1 MFNKQK
7 TLEAANKIKEKLCKA
22 SNLGLRDSDIELK
35 QDSNGSVE
43 ITILKG
49 KLPSESHDPGFGAT
63 VKNISKVID
72 DDYYEFRRQ
81 GNTFTQPQG
90 GSFTIGIKDTVNE
103 NSIFTFERFLKLDE
117 MAHTSK
123 FNSGWLKTKEARE
136 LVKQFKAGNE
146 TFELS
151 NGDSYSAIKSVT
163 PNKLEAGQVVFA
175 SYSSTNQGADIYEIL
190 GFSDTSKKYGDSG
203 VVFKTA
209 KEVLSHY
216 EASSFK
222 ELNDKINADDSLEY
236 GQNIYL
242 VVRSLEDGTEGS
254 WFYLYKGNFC
264 RGSGAEKLTF
274 TLVEKS

>member
-90 GSFTIGIKDTVNE
+90 GSFTIGIKDNVNE
-103 NSIFTFERFLKLDE
+103 NSVFTFERFLKLDE
-117 MAHTSK
+117 MARK
-123 FNSGWLKTKEARE
+123 N
-136 LVKQFKAGNE
+136 
-146 TFELS
+146 
-151 NGDSYSAIKSVT
+151 
-163 PNKLEAGQVVFA
+163 
-175 SYSSTNQGADIYEIL
+175 
-190 GFSDTSKKYGDSG
+190 
-203 VVFKTA
+203 
-209 KEVLSHY
+209 
-216 EASSFK
+216 
-222 ELNDKINADDSLEY
+222 
-236 GQNIYL
+236 
-242 VVRSLEDGTEGS
+242 
-254 WFYLYKGNFC
+254 
-264 RGSGAEKLTF
+264 
-274 TLVEKS
+274 